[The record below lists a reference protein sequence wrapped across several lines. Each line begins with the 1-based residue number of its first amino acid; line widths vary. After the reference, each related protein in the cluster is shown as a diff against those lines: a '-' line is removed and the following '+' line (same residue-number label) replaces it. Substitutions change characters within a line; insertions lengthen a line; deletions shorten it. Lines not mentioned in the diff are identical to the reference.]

1 MRESRAEL
9 TFFDLRVSYGTAEMS
24 VGCGTRATEI
34 RGCDNLPLQV
44 DILLHA
50 SSVLFERFSKIVVL
64 AEDDFGLG
72 ETKLVHL
79 LVEVEARAGL
89 WQVYPCH
96 HQLLECGRVPHR
108 AKTHLDSPAGPES
121 RLEARNQQ

>member
-44 DILLHA
+44 DFLLHPRA
-50 SSVLFERFSKIVVL
+50 VLLDGLSIVVIL
-64 AEDDFGLG
+64 AKNDLGFG
-72 ETKLVHL
+72 EAELVHL
-79 LVEVEARAGL
+79 LVEIEARAGL
-89 WQVYPCH
+89 MQ
-96 HQLLECGRVPHR
+96 GRTTASVLHDKAPR
-108 AKTHLDSPAGPES
+108 LPQTNLDSPAGPES
-121 RLEARNQQ
+121 RLEACDQK